1 MIQFQLGETMQHV
14 MAVED
19 LYRELEDDTES
30 SVGTVD
36 SFLMRRSSMS
46 KKTKAE
52 SDGEGLKEA
61 VYAAQSG
68 PESGK
73 TRRTSGFQDEA
84 GVFRCCIPLCRGK
97 KKKQNDVS
105 QFEPNFPQ
113 IVLST

>member
-1 MIQFQLGETMQHV
+1 MQHV

-36 SFLMRRSSMS
+36 SFLMRGSSMS
-46 KKTKAE
+46 KKTKAK
-52 SDGEGLKEA
+52 SDGEGFKEA
-61 VYAAQSG
+61 IYTAQSSG

-73 TRRTSGFQDEA
+73 TRKTSGFQDEA

-105 QFEPNFPQ
+105 QFKPNSPQ
-113 IVLST
+113 MTLST

>member
-36 SFLMRRSSMS
+36 SFLMGRSTMS
-46 KKTKAE
+46 KKTRAK
-52 SDGEGLKEA
+52 SDGEELKEA
-61 VYAAQSG
+61 IYTSQSG
-68 PESGK
+68 PEPGK
-73 TRRTSGFQDEA
+73 TRKTSGFQDEA

-105 QFEPNFPQ
+105 QF
-113 IVLST
+113 

>member
-1 MIQFQLGETMQHV
+1 MIQFQLGGTMQHV

-46 KKTKAE
+46 KKTKAK
-52 SDGEGLKEA
+52 SDGEA
-61 VYAAQSG
+61 IYTAQSD

-73 TRRTSGFQDEA
+73 TRKTRGFH
-84 GVFRCCIPLCRGK
+84 
-97 KKKQNDVS
+97 
-105 QFEPNFPQ
+105 
-113 IVLST
+113 

>member
-19 LYRELEDDTES
+19 LYRELEDDTDS

-36 SFLMRRSSMS
+36 SFLMGRSSMS
-46 KKTKAE
+46 KKTRAE
-52 SDGEGLKEA
+52 SDGEGFKEA
-61 VYAAQSG
+61 IHSAQSG

-73 TRRTSGFQDEA
+73 ARKTSESPDEA
-84 GVFRCCIPLCRGK
+84 GVFRCCFPPCRGK

-105 QFEPNFPQ
+105 QF
-113 IVLST
+113 

>member
-1 MIQFQLGETMQHV
+1 MQHV

-46 KKTKAE
+46 KKTRAE

-61 VYAAQSG
+61 IYSAQSG
-68 PESGK
+68 PESVK

-105 QFEPNFPQ
+105 QFEPR

>member
-36 SFLMRRSSMS
+36 SFLMRGSSMS
-46 KKTKAE
+46 KKTKAK
-52 SDGEGLKEA
+52 SDGEGFKEA
-61 VYAAQSG
+61 IYTAQSG

-73 TRRTSGFQDEA
+73 TRKTSGFQDEA

-105 QFEPNFPQ
+105 QFEPNFPR
-113 IVLST
+113 IVLSN